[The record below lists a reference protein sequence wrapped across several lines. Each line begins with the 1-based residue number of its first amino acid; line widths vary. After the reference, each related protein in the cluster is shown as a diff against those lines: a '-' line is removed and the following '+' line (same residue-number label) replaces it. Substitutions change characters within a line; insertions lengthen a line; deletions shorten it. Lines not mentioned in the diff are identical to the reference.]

1 MKIILRRL
9 EERNW
14 LVMVH
19 TDTQAVPLALE
30 QLPVWTTEK
39 HLLKT
44 KQGRTLVSYSKWKCP
59 GIKSRFGLGLPLERT
74 PLLFSTEQRR
84 KNMNN

>member
-1 MKIILRRL
+1 MKIILRSL

-14 LVMVH
+14 LVVVH
-19 TDTQAVPLALE
+19 TGHAFE

-44 KQGRTLVSYSKWKCP
+44 KQGRTLVSYSKWKCS
-59 GIKSRFGLGLPLERT
+59 GIKSSLGLGLPLERT
-74 PLLFSTEQRR
+74 PLLFSREG
-84 KNMNN
+84 KI

>member
-1 MKIILRRL
+1 MKIILRSL

-19 TDTQAVPLALE
+19 TGRAFE

-59 GIKSRFGLGLPLERT
+59 GIKSCLGLGLPL
-74 PLLFSTEQRR
+74 
-84 KNMNN
+84 